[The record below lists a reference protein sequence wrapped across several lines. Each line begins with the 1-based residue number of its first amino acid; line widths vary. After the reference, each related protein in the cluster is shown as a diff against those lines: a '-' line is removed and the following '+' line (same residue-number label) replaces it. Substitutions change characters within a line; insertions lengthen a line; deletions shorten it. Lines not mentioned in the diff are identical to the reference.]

1 MKFLHLADLH
11 IGKVVNG
18 FSMLAEQRHAF
29 DQILGHIQTHRPQAV
44 VIAGD
49 IYDKSQPGAAAVA
62 LYDDFLTELRRSG
75 PEILVIAGNHDS
87 PERLAFAGK
96 LLADRG
102 IYVAGH
108 FAGAVDKV
116 TLTDDCGAVDFHLLP
131 FVRPASLR
139 SFFPEEGIE
148 SYEDACRLA
157 LSTVQWEEGRRNV
170 LVAHQFVTAAGVNP
184 ERADSEIEPVGSLNN
199 VDFRL
204 FDPFDYVA
212 LGHIHGPQRVGR
224 DEVRYAG
231 SPLKYSFS
239 ECQHHK
245 GVVLVELG
253 GKGAAPKWEM
263 LPITP
268 LHDMRKIKGPIE
280 ELTRLDVVAA
290 ADSRD
295 YLHVTLTDEGELTG
309 AMDRLRAYYPNVM
322 ELAFDNARSRA
333 EPLVDR
339 MEGAEGMDLVSLF
352 GDFYRQQNG
361 GDMTEEQCALLEN
374 ALEDMAR
381 EEREA

>member
-29 DQILGHIQTHRPQAV
+29 DQILAYIETHSPQAV

-49 IYDKSQPGAAAVA
+49 VYDKSQPGAAAVA

-102 IYVAGH
+102 IHVAGH
-108 FAGAVDKV
+108 FTGVVAKV
-116 TLTDDCGAVDFHLLP
+116 TLADEYGEVDFHLLP
-131 FVRPASLR
+131 FLRPASLR
-139 SFFPEEGIE
+139 SFYPEEEIE
-148 SYEDACRLA
+148 SYEAACRLA
-157 LSTVQWEEGRRNV
+157 LSTAQLVEGRRNV
-170 LVAHQFVTAAGVNP
+170 LVAHQFVTAAGINP

-199 VDFRL
+199 VDFHL
-204 FDPFDYVA
+204 FDPYDYVA
-212 LGHIHGPQRVGR
+212 LGHIHGPQRMGR

-245 GVVLVELG
+245 GALLVEMG
-253 GKGAAPKWEM
+253 EKGAPLRWEM
-263 LPITP
+263 LSITP
-268 LHDMRKIKGPIE
+268 LHDMRKIKGPIDD
-280 ELTRLDVVAA
+280 LTRLDVVAA
-290 ADSRD
+290 EDSQD
-295 YLHVTLTDEGELTG
+295 YLHVTLTDEGELQG

-322 ELAFDNARSRA
+322 ELVFDNARSRA
-333 EPLVDR
+333 EPLVER
-339 MEGAEGMDLVSLF
+339 LEGMEGMDLPSLF
-352 GDFYRQQNG
+352 KDFYRQQNG
-361 GDMTEEQCALLEN
+361 ENMTEEQEKLLEG
-374 ALEDMAR
+374 ALEDRAR